1 MSIDHAE
8 PTPPRAAGR
17 RARGVSYSGGSLTV
31 RRNRLIGAGDASLV
45 RCVRIEDHGLLA
57 DFYFA
62 VLEAVST
69 LVHMQDSTAS
79 GLLCVGKPV
88 GARDRAFAE
97 QALASANNHREL
109 PDAQR
114 IDEIVLEQGLEEV
127 AAAVDL
133 NLAAILCPE
142 LRDLLGNV
150 ALEQVRVVPTGTT
163 PSSDSYSGGAPMS
176 TACVDSVIPSFFGS
190 GVPE

>member
-1 MSIDHAE
+1 MG
-8 PTPPRAAGR
+8 P
-17 RARGVSYSGGSLTV
+17 
-31 RRNRLIGAGDASLV
+31 NRLAVERPRFSAVRSSRLLGAGDASLV

-62 VLEAVST
+62 VLEAAST
-69 LVHMQDSTAS
+69 LVHMQDSTGS
-79 GLLCVGKPV
+79 GLLCVGKPE

-97 QALASANNHREL
+97 QALASANNHRKL

-114 IDEIVLEQGLEEV
+114 IDEIALEQGLEEV

-133 NLAAILCPE
+133 NLAAILCLE

-150 ALEQVRVVPTGTT
+150 ALEQVRVVPGDLFER
-163 PSSDSYSGGAPMS
+163 PRSDELRPDVEDA
-176 TACVDSVIPSFFGS
+176 AKIP
-190 GVPE
+190 